1 MQRLSLMT
9 ANKNEVRRNILAR
22 LASHAANKW
31 SSVERGRESRA
42 AAGITINTFKSEL
55 HIHAMTRISRSIHTR
70 FSRVVCWTIII
81 CT

>member
-31 SSVERGRESRA
+31 SSVGRGEESIA
-42 AAGITINTFKSEL
+42 AAGFTINTFK
-55 HIHAMTRISRSIHTR
+55 
-70 FSRVVCWTIII
+70 
-81 CT
+81 